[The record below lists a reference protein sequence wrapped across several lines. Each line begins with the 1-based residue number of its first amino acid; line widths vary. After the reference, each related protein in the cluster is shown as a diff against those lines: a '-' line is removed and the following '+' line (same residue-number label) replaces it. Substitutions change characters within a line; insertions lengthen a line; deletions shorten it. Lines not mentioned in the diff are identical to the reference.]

1 MPRFWSELVEQRM
14 MEMLMRGNYINIK
27 TPMKIAMH
35 NCSNMM
41 HDEVFVSKVTALN
54 FDIVLYDG
62 VFICSCNIILAHHLS
77 VPAVSVFFFLIMG
90 WNARVPVN
98 PAVIPAML
106 HVKKACKK
114 STKKVS
120 KFVYN

>member
-1 MPRFWSELVEQRM
+1 
-14 MEMLMRGNYINIK
+14 MRGNYINIK

-62 VFICSCNIILAHHLS
+62 VFICSCNTILAHHLS
-77 VPAVSVFFFLIMG
+77 VPAVSVFFFNYGLECQSPSQPSG
-90 WNARVPVN
+90 DPCNVA
-98 PAVIPAML
+98 
-106 HVKKACKK
+106 H
-114 STKKVS
+114 
-120 KFVYN
+120 